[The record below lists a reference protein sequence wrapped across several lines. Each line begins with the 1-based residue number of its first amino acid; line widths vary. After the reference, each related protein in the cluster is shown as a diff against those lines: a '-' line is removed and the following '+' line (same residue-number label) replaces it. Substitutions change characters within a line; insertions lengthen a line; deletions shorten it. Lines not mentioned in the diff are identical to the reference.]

1 MGRGQSTA
9 LAALLLTGCAMAAP
23 GPPTASLADGRTGTI
38 AFRTMTMKPREF
50 LMGEPGVPV
59 VVTGELNLPEKGGP
73 RVPVAVLMHGAG
85 GVQDYHY
92 QWAREL
98 RSIGVGTF
106 IVDSFSGRGVG
117 RIHETAEGL
126 EAVNIG
132 SRIIDAYRGLDL
144 LATHPRVDR
153 ERIVL
158 MGFSH
163 GAAATLHATYL
174 RFQRSYL
181 TPGLEYAAYLPFYA
195 FCNTR
200 VIDDDK
206 LSRRP
211 VRLFHG
217 AADDYTP
224 LGPCRAWVDRAK
236 AAGADA
242 EIREYPLTYH
252 AFDNPRLP
260 AAFRNHHALNPSRCF
275 YAERTRGEVVNAE
288 TGQPLT
294 YHDPCWGRGVTVGY
308 EPRAYADALAS
319 VKAFLKTA
327 IAAGR

>member
-1 MGRGQSTA
+1 MRCAGA
-9 LAALLLTGCAMAAP
+9 LAALLLTGCATALQ
-23 GPPTASLADGRTGTI
+23 GSPTASLADGRTGSI
-38 AFRTMTMKPREF
+38 AFHTMTTTPRQF
-50 LMGEPGVPV
+50 LLGERGTTAVI
-59 VVTGELNLPEKGGP
+59 TGELGLPARGAE
-73 RVPVAVLMHGAG
+73 RVPAVVLMHGAG

-92 QWAREL
+92 LWAREIQ
-98 RSIGVGTF
+98 SVGVATF

-117 RIHETAEGL
+117 KISETVEGH

-132 SRIIDAYRGLDL
+132 SRIVDAYRSLAL
-144 LATHPRVDR
+144 LATHPRIDR
-153 ERIVL
+153 ERVVL

-163 GAAATLHATYL
+163 GGATTLHATYT
-174 RFQRSYL
+174 RFQQSYL

-200 VIDDDK
+200 VIDDDQI
-206 LSRRP
+206 SRRP
-211 VRLFHG
+211 IRLFHG

-224 LGPCRAWVDRAK
+224 VAPCHAWVARAK

-242 EIREYPLTYH
+242 AITEYPLVYH

-260 AAFRNHHALNPSRCF
+260 PAFRNHNALNPSRCF
-275 YAERTRGEVVNAE
+275 FAERARGEMVNAE

-308 EPRAYADALAS
+308 EPRAYTDALAS
-319 VKAFLKTA
+319 VKAFLTT